1 MAVII
6 SKLLDTTYEL
16 YVLNLISL
24 LEIFISKT
32 PEYFIKYFIS
42 EGIIEKLKNYEVDQ
56 KISESLKAKNKKNEK
71 KESFHIEKDNDS
83 YSNIL
88 DKDNNINEY
97 SDGYYDSDNDDNQND
112 ENDSEKQNE
121 SGNEDKIIS
130 LDFNSSKN
138 SNNIDKNIEKNKNE
152 STKEDKHK

>member
-6 SKLLDTTYEL
+6 SKLLDTKYEL

-83 YSNIL
+83 FSNIL

-97 SDGYYDSDNDDNQND
+97 SDGYYDSDNDDN
-112 ENDSEKQNE
+112 
-121 SGNEDKIIS
+121 
-130 LDFNSSKN
+130 
-138 SNNIDKNIEKNKNE
+138 
-152 STKEDKHK
+152 